1 MVILH
6 FCILV
11 LYLIFILDPPKLKYL
26 EKAHVTYFSKVQK
39 SVLSVLSERASASGV
54 LGTTIKSSLA
64 AWLTSR
70 SIFYTL
76 KAVCR
81 VIPLYAM

>member
-1 MVILH
+1 M
-6 FCILV
+6 
-11 LYLIFILDPPKLKYL
+11 LYLILILDPPKLKYL
-26 EKAHVTYFSKVQK
+26 EKDHVIYFSKVQK
-39 SVLSVLSERASASGV
+39 SVLSVLSERASASGGV